1 MNRIKNAVMGILP
14 FAVLG
19 GLLWLSYKSVVFIY
33 HVFTSLNPNVV
44 VAIIAGVA
52 TVLASTLAVVVT
64 RYFQAK
70 ADKEAAHRDRKIDL
84 YDEIIS
90 KLYSIFLGDT
100 KKETNPEL
108 LTPFLREAQRKLIL
122 WAGPG
127 ALTTYSDW
135 SKALTSAPAPC
146 ASQMIITIELILALR
161 EDVGLSNAGIKHS
174 HMVRFFL
181 KHSDFFM
188 EQYRKN
194 KDITFQE
201 ISELE
206 KAAGLSQQ

>member
-70 ADKEAAHRDRKIDL
+70 ADKEALTVIERLTCMMRL
-84 YDEIIS
+84 FPS
-90 KLYSIFLGDT
+90 SIQSSSVT
-100 KKETNPEL
+100 QKKRRIP
-108 LTPFLREAQRKLIL
+108 
-122 WAGPG
+122 
-127 ALTTYSDW
+127 S
-135 SKALTSAPAPC
+135 S
-146 ASQMIITIELILALR
+146 
-161 EDVGLSNAGIKHS
+161 
-174 HMVRFFL
+174 
-181 KHSDFFM
+181 
-188 EQYRKN
+188 
-194 KDITFQE
+194 
-201 ISELE
+201 
-206 KAAGLSQQ
+206 